1 MDKIM
6 KSNTLPNQTNVI
18 KVSYIRRQRS
28 LKHEHHYQSKINTQS
43 NGAIHTPAANDKTR
57 HYRDH
62 AQKPR
67 NNRTYQQSSENT
79 LDSVTPI
86 AVLRWNQTGITVA
99 GISGIAGNA
108 SNQVNGPY
116 DATIDYQNRLYIADT
131 YNHRIQK
138 YVMNALNGTTIC
150 GNGSTG
156 SSLNQLTYP
165 SQVLVDLNGNI
176 RVADFGRHQVLLY
189 NGTSTGFLI
198 GSSGGYGILNNQSRH
213 PYGIEYDLASDTLY
227 IADYT
232 NNRIMCYVSGASSG
246 FLVAGNSTPGTSTT
260 LLENP
265 VRVYFN
271 SFSNSLIIVNHIA
284 NNIVRWPLGATN
296 WTLLAGDINGNQGNN
311 ATTLYHPIDVTLDP
325 MGNMYV
331 ADRENHRIQLFM
343 NGQTEGITIAGVTG
357 VNGGNSTLFNS
368 PWLIELD
375 SQLNLYV
382 ADSNNHRIQNFL
394 RY

>member
-6 KSNTLPNQTNVI
+6 KSNALPNQTNVI
-18 KVSYIRRQRS
+18 KVSYIRCQRS

-43 NGAIHTPAANDKTR
+43 NGAIHTPATNDKTR

-67 NNRTYQQSSENT
+67 NNRTYQQCSENT
-79 LDSVTPI
+79 LDSVTRA

-108 SNQVNGPY
+108 SNQLNGPY
-116 DATIDYQNRLYIADT
+116 DATIDYQNTLYIADT

-138 YVMNALNGTTIC
+138 YVRNALNGTTIC

-176 RVADFGRHQVLLY
+176 RVTDFGRHQVLLY

-198 GSSGGYGILNNQSRH
+198 GSPGGYGILNNQSRH

-265 VRVYFN
+265 VRVYFD

-368 PWLIELD
+368 PWSIELD

>member
-1 MDKIM
+1 MNL
-6 KSNTLPNQTNVI
+6 STNSVPMQNHSQSI
-18 KVSYIRRQRS
+18 ILKPRKYRSSSSKVT
-28 LKHEHHYQSKINTQS
+28 HH
-43 NGAIHTPAANDKTR
+43 D
-57 HYRDH
+57 YRDDYYPYKQVLCRFNDTKGWVLFYFS
-62 AQKPR
+62 A
-67 NNRTYQQSSENT
+67 
-79 LDSVTPI
+79 PI